1 VAMGCAASVAG
12 LEEERRSEMREKW
25 EPGAVV
31 GPGAVAP
38 VHAPRQRRST
48 SPPRWL
54 APPHCMHCRGKGA
67 PPRATAHG
75 TGEKGHPVRIKFE
88 RVFLERISLKMV
100 KIKKYQWIELS

>member
-25 EPGAVV
+25 ELGAVV

-54 APPHCMHCRGKGA
+54 APPHCMHCRGKGG
-67 PPRATAHG
+67 PPRHG
-75 TGEKGHPVRIKFE
+75 AWRGGKGHPVQIKFE
-88 RVFLERISLKMV
+88 RVFFR
-100 KIKKYQWIELS
+100 KKYL